1 MGKTFAL
8 FYCRKY
14 FFTAI
19 KMEVNGLK
27 LYVKYAKILHK
38 QMFGWQTRTQGG
50 FIKKC
55 RRKIGLRG
63 IIAGFVT
70 VGWNTA
76 NFGCGI
82 RKQRVRIA
90 ARK

>member
-1 MGKTFAL
+1 
-8 FYCRKY
+8 
-14 FFTAI
+14 
-19 KMEVNGLK
+19 MEVKGLK
-27 LYVKYAKILHK
+27 LYVKYAKILYE
-38 QMFGWQTRTQGG
+38 QMFVWQTRAQGG